1 MSSVKQTSRKFYHSC
16 AAFIRIFCASH
27 GSVIDNSRKGA
38 FFPINDSL
46 CTVSVSVMG
55 INLQVI
61 NSDSSEK
68 LLELLELLLLFYR
81 SSKFTRNVN
90 SLLWGA
96 CQSSTL

>member
-1 MSSVKQTSRKFYHSC
+1 MLHLSVSSVQVTDLLLITAEK
-16 AAFIRIFCASH
+16 AL
-27 GSVIDNSRKGA
+27 

-81 SSKFTRNVN
+81 RSKFTRNVN

>member
-1 MSSVKQTSRKFYHSC
+1 MLHLSVSSVQVTDLLLITAEK
-16 AAFIRIFCASH
+16 AL
-27 GSVIDNSRKGA
+27 

-81 SSKFTRNVN
+81 RSKFTRNVN
-90 SLLWGA
+90 SLLWRA